1 MVGGGNG
8 QKNLMTA
15 ASEIFLC
22 WCNVF
27 CVVLHCVLCTTRDR
41 YKVAFQSNATT
52 CVNF

>member
-1 MVGGGNG
+1 
-8 QKNLMTA
+8 MTA

-27 CVVLHCVLCTTRDR
+27 YVVLYYVLCVIRDR

-52 CVNF
+52 FVNFEVFSVV